1 MMMCEYVRR
10 DRVFVLRAR
19 RVLFFSV
26 CGQERTDVVLDMVL
40 SASFSK
46 PKFYLSFGAAC
57 KEKNSKKDQ
66 AEAKS
71 TRQKRKKERKR
82 RL

>member
-1 MMMCEYVRR
+1 M
-10 DRVFVLRAR
+10 
-19 RVLFFSV
+19 
-26 CGQERTDVVLDMVL
+26 VLDMVL